1 MEKKVSQSLHNVVLC
16 ETSLVNSGIPLLNS
30 ETPLFNS
37 GTLLFNCGTPLVNCG
52 TLLVNCETPLV
63 NSRTPL
69 FKGVV
74 IRLCKLNLLRGKA
87 LMAPLKLSPEG
98 GDKKVRFT

>member
-1 MEKKVSQSLHNVVLC
+1 MSRLEKSFRRFKTLWGH
-16 ETSLVNSGIPLLNS
+16 S
-30 ETPLFNS
+30 ETEKTDSDKQKSLSDEPK
-37 GTLLFNCGTPLVNCG
+37 
-52 TLLVNCETPLV
+52 
-63 NSRTPL
+63 R
-69 FKGVV
+69 GVV